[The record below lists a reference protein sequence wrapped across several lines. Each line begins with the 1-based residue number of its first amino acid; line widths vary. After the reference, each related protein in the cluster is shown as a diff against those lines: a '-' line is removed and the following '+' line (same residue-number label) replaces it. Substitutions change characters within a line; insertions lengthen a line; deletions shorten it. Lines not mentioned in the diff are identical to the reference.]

1 MLQVEE
7 ARGDPNFEWSVESVL
22 HIISSTA
29 GQVHWGERLRAFQDL
44 RWDCAPAELQV
55 IGSCVVG
62 ACPPAPVT
70 ACCTEYVSALH
81 HIPRTRL
88 GHHPCRF
95 TYEEEQDA
103 EAFFVPLVWS
113 MIVADTA
120 LPWRHAAIVLFSPAP
135 ASEGGARTEST
146 SSVFDPHE
154 LRSLQSLS
162 IDDVSPV
169 GRAVEEVQ
177 AV

>member
-1 MLQVEE
+1 MS
-7 ARGDPNFEWSVESVL
+7 AD
-22 HIISSTA
+22 I
-29 GQVHWGERLRAFQDL
+29 
-44 RWDCAPAELQV
+44 
-55 IGSCVVG
+55 
-62 ACPPAPVT
+62 
-70 ACCTEYVSALH
+70 SALPAWLLRS
-81 HIPRTRL
+81 ITCCAQTPAVTSAY
-88 GHHPCRF
+88 RF

-120 LPWRHAAIVLFSPAP
+120 LPWRHAAIVLFTPAP

-162 IDDVSPV
+162 VDDVPPV
-169 GRAVEEVQ
+169 ARATEEVQ

>member
-1 MLQVEE
+1 VLLRTYNSTLCIASDRLQPSD
-7 ARGDPNFEWSVESVL
+7 R
-22 HIISSTA
+22 
-29 GQVHWGERLRAFQDL
+29 RDL
-44 RWDCAPAELQV
+44 DHV
-55 IGSCVVG
+55 IATHHEV
-62 ACPPAPVT
+62 PRVT
-70 ACCTEYVSALH
+70 S
-81 HIPRTRL
+81 
-88 GHHPCRF
+88 CRF

-120 LPWRHAAIVLFSPAP
+120 LPWRHAAIVLFTPAP

-154 LRSLQSLS
+154 LRSIQSLS
-162 IDDVSPV
+162 MDDASPV
-169 GRAVEEVQ
+169 GRGAEEVQ